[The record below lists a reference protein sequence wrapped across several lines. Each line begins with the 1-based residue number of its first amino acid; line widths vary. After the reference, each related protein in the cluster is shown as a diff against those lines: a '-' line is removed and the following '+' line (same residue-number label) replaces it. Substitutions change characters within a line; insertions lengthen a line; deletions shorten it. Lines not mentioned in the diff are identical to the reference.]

1 MASVAST
8 VRFFHY
14 CRGRSGIL
22 DHMTSKRGQKD
33 QKQWYAVRCIFEWH
47 SRLSAEDRVYEERI
61 TLWRTK
67 SWKKALKRAE
77 DEARR
82 YAKLIESEQAYLGT
96 AQAYLL
102 PDPPRQG
109 AEVFSLVRIS
119 DLGPTEYIDAF
130 FDSGSERQGSL

>member
-109 AEVFSLVRIS
+109 AECQQQLN
-119 DLGPTEYIDAF
+119 
-130 FDSGSERQGSL
+130 SERFSATEF